1 MNALPYRT
9 NQTSGQVIDYRDYT
23 DLRFIQEMTN
33 RGAFFNDDRLTVR
46 AQRTIPA
53 NQSASGKKEY
63 LPLAENWKRSPILKH
78 FDNGSYY
85 NRYTD
90 KFLDLTQYNQLGFRE
105 RQDCI
110 PCQAYQLNKA
120 ALHYMDPG
128 TDKDILT
135 NIRLLITSN
144 QFDITLTGVLIEKF
158 PESRLKLIIEAIRAL
173 NRGGVI
179 AGNWNG
185 TTPKTRPYAIF
196 REYFKVC
203 DYEVAFNAGRYG
215 ERLYK
220 KVIATKASL
229 QLKAKN
235 KQAGQT
241 FNKGVVYT
249 NSTFK
254 ENGIQLSA
262 YDKHLVPKNKASGI
276 DQALFPFRFEALLRR
291 DFFKKA
297 KTLDH
302 LLSGNELIKGNPQQI
317 IQRFQGELWKV
328 IYNGIKHMKAGIDF
342 DVFINGKKTFRDL
355 RQSFDDLLKT
365 RSFSEAARQAYQD
378 ARRAEQQLQKEKA
391 ELEQRLEQRTE
402 QSREQSYLVRLKD
415 EKINEL
421 IVELSKYH
429 GRDLHQQRGA
439 CPL

>member
-1 MNALPYRT
+1 MNALPFRT
-9 NQTSGQVIDYRDYT
+9 KPASNQVIDYQNFRDI
-23 DLRFIQEMTN
+23 RFIREMTN

-63 LPLAENWKRSPILKH
+63 LPLAENWKRSPILKR

-90 KFLDLTQYNQLGFRE
+90 KFLDTTQYNQLGFRE

-120 ALHYMDPG
+120 ALHYMEPG
-128 TDKDILT
+128 TDKQILT

-173 NRGGVI
+173 NRSGVI

-185 TTPKTRPYAIF
+185 TTPQTRPYAIF
-196 REYFKVC
+196 RKYFKVC
-203 DYEVAFNAGRYG
+203 DYEIAFNAGRYG

-220 KVIATKASL
+220 RMITTKASL
-229 QLKAKN
+229 QLKSKN
-235 KQAGQT
+235 KQDNQT

-254 ENGIQLSA
+254 DKGIQLSA
-262 YDKHLVPKNKASGI
+262 YDKFLVPKNKASGI
-276 DQALFPFRFEALLRR
+276 DQVLFPFRFEALLRR

-297 KTLDH
+297 KALDH

-317 IQRFQGELWKV
+317 IQRFQDELWKA
-328 IYNGIKHMKAGIDF
+328 IYNGIKHMKAGIDL
-342 DVFINGKKTFRDL
+342 DIFINGNKTSKDL
-355 RQSFDDLLKT
+355 RQSFDNLLKN
-365 RSFSEAARQAYQD
+365 RSYIDAARQAFHD
-378 ARRAEQQLQKEKA
+378 AHRAEQQLQKEKA
-391 ELEQRLEQRTE
+391 ELKQQLENTITQLQE
-402 QSREQSYLVRLKD
+402 KSYLVRLKD
-415 EKINEL
+415 EEL
-421 IVELSKYH
+421 NNLTIEFSKYH
-429 GRDLHQQRGA
+429 GRDLHQHRGA